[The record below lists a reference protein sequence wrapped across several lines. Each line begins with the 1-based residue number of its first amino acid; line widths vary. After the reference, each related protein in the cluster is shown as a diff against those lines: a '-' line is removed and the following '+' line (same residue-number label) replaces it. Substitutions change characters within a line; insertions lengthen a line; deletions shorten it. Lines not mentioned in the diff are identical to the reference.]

1 LNNNDNNDRS
11 VRTVSLRTDLDRC
24 QYHSDHS
31 LSRDV
36 FSAFI
41 SLRSGWDAAHHL
53 FKIPRELRHQIY
65 EHVFTAATTHI
76 PSSQIAVPLLACRQV
91 YVEARAIAF
100 STIDC
105 HVDWEEVMGKYYDGP
120 SPDLEPT
127 AWRRT
132 SLCSPS
138 SRDPHDFTMDTICTR
153 ARLTQQHRASLRRIT
168 IARYQKRELFIP
180 QDSVFYHLYQD
191 LDQVLTKDFQ
201 LDSLTL
207 DYIPHPQRLL
217 INLGRFIDTQFQPN
231 HALL

>member
-1 LNNNDNNDRS
+1 
-11 VRTVSLRTDLDRC
+11 
-24 QYHSDHS
+24 
-31 LSRDV
+31 
-36 FSAFI
+36 
-41 SLRSGWDAAHHL
+41 
-53 FKIPRELRHQIY
+53 
-65 EHVFTAATTHI
+65 
-76 PSSQIAVPLLACRQV
+76 
-91 YVEARAIAF
+91 
-100 STIDC
+100 
-105 HVDWEEVMGKYYDGP
+105 
-120 SPDLEPT
+120 
-127 AWRRT
+127 
-132 SLCSPS
+132 
-138 SRDPHDFTMDTICTR
+138 MDTICTR